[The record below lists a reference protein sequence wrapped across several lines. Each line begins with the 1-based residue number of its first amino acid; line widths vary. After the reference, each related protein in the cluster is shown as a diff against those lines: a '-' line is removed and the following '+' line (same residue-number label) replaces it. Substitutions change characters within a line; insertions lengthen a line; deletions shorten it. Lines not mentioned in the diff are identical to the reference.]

1 MARAHRVR
9 LSIPDLTQD
18 QADQLAAHLGDAAA
32 VTHEPT
38 DPARANSTVVV
49 MTVRAAKAA
58 TAGKRAAAQVKEL
71 LPARA
76 PTPLWEITA

>member
-1 MARAHRVR
+1 MARAYRVS

-18 QADQLAAHLGDAAA
+18 QADQLAANLDGAA
-32 VTHEPT
+32 VTHENT
-38 DPARANSTVVV
+38 DPSRANSTVVV

-58 TAGKRAAAQVKEL
+58 TAGKRAAAQVAEL

-76 PTPLWEITA
+76 PMPLWEIAA

>member
-1 MARAHRVR
+1 MARAYRVS

-18 QADQLAAHLGDAAA
+18 QADQLAANLDGAA
-32 VTHEPT
+32 VTHENT
-38 DPARANSTVVV
+38 DPARANSTLVV

-58 TAGKRAAAQVKEL
+58 TAGKRAAAQVAEL

-76 PTPLWEITA
+76 PMPLWEIAA